1 MDLNDDEIIARCVFS
16 PRNVDPLTHRLKE
29 NFIFL
34 REGENDI
41 SFVRYGIVGKEQCIS
56 YAQNIM
62 RKQQLYAFAIAR
74 VGDIRG
80 ISDRITVT
88 ADSEVNPLHA
98 SVRILIDDEPI
109 KGIVTSA
116 EVQDLFDQI
125 LEVLKIETV

>member
-1 MDLNDDEIIARCVFS
+1 MELDDEEVIARCVFS
-16 PRNVDPLTHRLKE
+16 PRNVNPLTHRLKE

-41 SFVRYGIVGKEQCIS
+41 SFVRYGVAGKKQCIE
-56 YAQNIM
+56 YAQGIM

-74 VGDIRG
+74 VGDIKD

-88 ADSEVNPLHA
+88 ADSETNSLHA
-98 SVRILIDDEPI
+98 SVRILIDGEPV

-116 EVQDLFDQI
+116 EVQDIFDQI
-125 LEVLKIETV
+125 LDVLKIETI